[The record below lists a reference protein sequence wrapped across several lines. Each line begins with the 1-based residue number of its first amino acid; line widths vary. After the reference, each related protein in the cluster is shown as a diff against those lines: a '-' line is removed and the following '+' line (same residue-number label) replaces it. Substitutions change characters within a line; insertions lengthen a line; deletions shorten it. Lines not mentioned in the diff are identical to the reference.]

1 MKKTICLLMV
11 VAILT
16 GCGTSKVNEGNNT
29 NTESNNSNIES
40 NNSSTESNSSSI
52 ESSNSSIES
61 NNSDKSG
68 NSNKKLIC
76 TTEFDDDSEGN
87 SKRSI
92 KYSFTFDKDGKKME
106 MLTDESSLKY
116 KKGKL
121 DKENIE
127 ENQKFCKDADSAKG
141 LSCEYTVQEDGKVTQ
156 FHIEVDFANLDK
168 KGKEI
173 SFQEGYSELA
183 KLNLERTKEYMEN
196 DVEYEC
202 EVK

>member
-1 MKKTICLLMV
+1 MKKIICLITVMT
-11 VAILT
+11 ILT
-16 GCGTSKVNEGNNT
+16 GCGTSKVNGGNNT
-29 NTESNNSNIES
+29 NTESNNSNIED
-40 NNSSTESNSSSI
+40 NNSSTESSSSNI

-68 NSNKKLIC
+68 NSNKKLVCI
-76 TTEFDDDSEGN
+76 TEFDDDSEGN

-92 KYSFTFDKDGKKME
+92 KETFTFDKDGKKME
-106 MLTDESSLKY
+106 MLTSESSLKY

-121 DKENIE
+121 DRENIE
-127 ENQKFCKDADSAKG
+127 ENQKFCKNADSAKG
-141 LSCEYTVQEDGKVTQ
+141 VSCEYTVQEDGKITQ
-156 FHIEVDFANLDK
+156 FFIEVDFANLDK

-183 KLNLERTKEYMEN
+183 KLSLERTKEYMEN
-196 DVEYEC
+196 DREYEC